1 MISEILMHNVTNKQ
15 NPMTPYLGGLPSRLP
30 KVGADLRWPV
40 RIAFLNLELSSFSF
54 PVHRH
59 TMYVE

>member
-1 MISEILMHNVTNKQ
+1 MHNEINKQ
-15 NPMTPYLGGLPSRLP
+15 NPMAPYLGGLPSRLAP

-40 RIAFLNLELSSFSF
+40 RIAVLNLELSSFSF